1 MNDSNIKT
9 AFKLEKN
16 RYYLDLAAVAKIK
29 LNFLNINN
37 ISGAGITEEFCTFT
51 DKKNFFSY
59 RRDNK
64 TGRMASLLW
73 IDS

>member
-1 MNDSNIKT
+1 VNI
-9 AFKLEKN
+9 E
-16 RYYLDLAAVAKIK
+16 
-29 LNFLNINN
+29 NIT
-37 ISGAGITEEFCTFT
+37 GAGITENFCTFK

-59 RRDNK
+59 RRDGK